1 MEETTIAHMPID
13 LPENPEQV
21 YVANAYLDDT
31 TTIIVALAEPI
42 TLPLDPQT
50 ITVTDQTTKTPLA
63 VTSVD
68 MAHTFYT
75 VLVGDLQQ
83 QLGAQGNWYTDDPA
97 TRMTVVHPNLHQLR
111 GTLAAGTYHY
121 KIAFNG
127 VFDGAL
133 PDTNVELQVPVDGT
147 EVVFSYVPY
156 DPVTE
161 QAQIYDAVND
171 PEVTLPTSS
180 AGIRTDVLALTL
192 VNAPDVTHTLHITA
206 NGGNSGGSKTV
217 IPRNVLNNAQYVY
230 ESDDLGNTYTPA
242 ATSFRVWAPTAT
254 HIQLMLYA
262 TETGP
267 LTSFVAMEKSANG
280 TWYIQIEQNLE
291 NWYYLYEVTIQEVVQ
306 TAVDPY
312 VKAIAVN
319 AGRGMIVNLEK
330 TNPADWA
337 NDRYQTLADPVD
349 AVIYELHVR
358 DFSSHQNSGMTNK
371 GKYLAF
377 TEHGTTGPEGVA
389 TGIAHLQELGITHVQ
404 VLPIFGFASV
414 DETDP
419 TQYNWGYDPRN
430 YNVPE
435 GAYATIPHGTARI
448 IELKQMMQSL
458 HAAHIGMIMDVVYNH
473 TSGTGSYADFDKIVP
488 QYYYRTNYAGYYTN
502 GSGCGNEVAT
512 ERPMVQK
519 FVCDSVKY
527 WAQTYHIDG
536 FRFDLMALLGVN
548 LLHNIAQDVRA
559 VNPNVL
565 LYGEPWTGNGS
576 SLAPDQVLV
585 KARQK
590 GLGVGVFNDNIRN
603 ALNGNV
609 FDATTH
615 GFVTGA
621 PRFVEGIK
629 KAVAGSIDDFT
640 AAPSETINYATSHD
654 NYTLWDKISLSKADE
669 SEEDRIRMD
678 ELAQAIVMTAQG
690 VAFMQGGEE
699 ILRTKGGNENSY
711 NAGDIV
717 NQFDWEQKAHYR
729 DVCDY
734 YMRLIHLRRNHPAFR
749 LQTAEAIRQHLTFLD
764 SPDNTVM
771 FALHSHANGD
781 AWENIV
787 VLYNPNKAEVTV
799 NLPDGKW
806 TIVATQGRIGEE
818 SLGQATGTVVVPP
831 ITCMIL
837 HN

>member
-1 MEETTIAHMPID
+1 MKDTTIAHMPTDIT
-13 LPENPEQV
+13 ENPEQV
-21 YVANAYLDDT
+21 HIANAYLDDR
-31 TTIIVALAEPI
+31 TTIIVALTEPI
-42 TLPLDPQT
+42 TLPLDAQ
-50 ITVTDQTTKTPLA
+50 TVTVADQTTKTPLTVA
-63 VTSVD
+63 NVD
-68 MAHTFYT
+68 MAQTFYT

-83 QLGAQGNWYTDDPA
+83 QLGAQGDWYTDDPA

-111 GTLAAGTYHY
+111 GTLAAGAYHY

-133 PDTNVELQVPVDGT
+133 PDTNIALQIPIDGT

-156 DPVTE
+156 DPLTE
-161 QAQIYDAVND
+161 QAQIYDSVND
-171 PEVTLPTSS
+171 PEAMLPTSS
-180 AGIRTDVLALTL
+180 AGIRTDVLAITL
-192 VNAPDVTHTLHITA
+192 VNAPDVTHTLQITA
-206 NGGNSGGSKTV
+206 NDGESTTV

-230 ESDDLGNTYTPA
+230 EGDDLGNIYTPA
-242 ATSFRVWAPTAT
+242 ATSFRVWAPTAS
-254 HIQLMLYA
+254 HVQLLLYN

-267 LTSFVAMEKSANG
+267 LKMAIAMLKSDNG
-280 TWYIQIEQNLE
+280 TWYAQVAQDLK
-291 NWYYLYEVTIQEVVQ
+291 NWYYLYEVTVQGMTQ

-319 AGRGMIVNLEK
+319 ATRGMIANLEQ

-337 NDRYQTLADPVD
+337 NDQYRTLANPVD

-358 DFSSHQNSGMTNK
+358 DFSSHQDSGMTNK

-377 TEHGTTGPEGVA
+377 TEHGTTGPNGVA
-389 TGIAHLQELGITHVQ
+389 TGITHLQELGITHVQ
-404 VLPIFGFASV
+404 VLPIAEFASV

-419 TQYNWGYDPRN
+419 IQYNWGYDPRN

-435 GAYATIPHGTARI
+435 GAYATTPHGTVRI
-448 IELKQMMQSL
+448 LEVKRMIQSL
-458 HAAHIGMIMDVVYNH
+458 HETHIGVIMDVVYNH
-473 TSGTGSYADFDKIVP
+473 TFATGNYSDFDKIVP
-488 QYYYRTNYAGYYTN
+488 HYYYRTNYAGYYTN

-519 FVCDSVKY
+519 FVRNSVKY
-527 WAQTYHIDG
+527 WAQAYHIDG
-536 FRFDLMALLGVN
+536 FRFDLMAPLGVN
-548 LLHNIAQDVRA
+548 LLRNIAQDIHSI
-559 VNPNVL
+559 NPNAL
-565 LYGEPWTGNGS
+565 LYGEPWTGGGS
-576 SLAPDQVLV
+576 SLTPGQLLV

-590 GLGVGVFNDNIRN
+590 TLGVGVFNDNIRN

-621 PRFVEGIK
+621 PGFVENIK

-678 ELAQAIVMTAQG
+678 ELAQAIIMTSQG
-690 VAFMQGGEE
+690 VVFMQGGAE

-711 NAGDIV
+711 NAGDAV
-717 NQFDWEQKAHYR
+717 NQFDWERKAHYR

-734 YMRLIHLRRNHPAFR
+734 YTRLIHLRRNHPAFR

-764 SPDNTVM
+764 SPGNTVM

-781 AWENIV
+781 AWENII
-787 VLYNPNKAEVTV
+787 VLYNPNKVEVTV
-799 NLPDGKW
+799 NLPDGEW

-818 SLGQATGTVVVPP
+818 PLGQATGTAIVPP
-831 ITCMIL
+831 ITCMMI